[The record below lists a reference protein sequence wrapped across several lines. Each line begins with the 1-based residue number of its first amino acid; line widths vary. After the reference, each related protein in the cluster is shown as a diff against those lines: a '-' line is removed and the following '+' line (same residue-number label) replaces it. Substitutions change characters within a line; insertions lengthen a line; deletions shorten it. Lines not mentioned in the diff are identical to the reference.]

1 MDELLRFAAI
11 MAQDIISELD
21 VADSAIN
28 LMTHDDSVPLEIRG
42 KPSLLTEQVR
52 RAAVP
57 AKRFIMRSRAQGDVR
72 VRAIHLNEIFADL
85 SRIFRRLLSQD
96 IALEMNMSS
105 DLWPTR
111 LNIAL
116 FEEAC
121 ITLLVRARDV
131 MPNGGTLLIQARN
144 VDEQTSRSISQLC
157 LSGDHVLIE
166 ITDSGIGVAAAD
178 LERMFDP
185 FFITKTPAN
194 GFALAKVYS
203 TIANTGGRICVKSGV
218 SEGTTFSV
226 LVPRY
231 LPEEQRR
238 ELAVG

>member
-1 MDELLRFAAI
+1 
-11 MAQDIISELD
+11 
-21 VADSAIN
+21 
-28 LMTHDDSVPLEIRG
+28 MTHDDSVPLEIRG
-42 KPSLLTEQVR
+42 KLSLLTEQVR

-57 AKRFIMRSRAQGDVR
+57 AKRFIMRSRAQGYVR
-72 VRAIHLNEIFADL
+72 VVHLNEIFADL
-85 SRIFRRLLSQD
+85 SQLFQRLLSQD
-96 IALEMNMSS
+96 IALQMHVPS

-111 LNIAL
+111 LNIAR
-116 FEEAC
+116 FEDAC
-121 ITLLVRARDV
+121 ITLVVRARDV
-131 MPNGGTLLIQARN
+131 MPNGGRLLIRPG
-144 VDEQTSRSISQLC
+144 TLMSRRADPLVGLC

>member
-1 MDELLRFAAI
+1 M
-11 MAQDIISELD
+11 
-21 VADSAIN
+21 N
-28 LMTHDDSVPLEIRG
+28 
-42 KPSLLTEQVR
+42 
-52 RAAVP
+52 
-57 AKRFIMRSRAQGDVR
+57 
-72 VRAIHLNEIFADL
+72 
-85 SRIFRRLLSQD
+85 
-96 IALEMNMSS
+96 IAS

-111 LNIAL
+111 LNIAH
-116 FEEAC
+116 FEDAC
-121 ITLLVRARDV
+121 LTLVVRARDV
-131 MPNGGTLLIQARN
+131 MPNGGRLLIQASN

-166 ITDSGIGVAAAD
+166 LTDSGIGVAPAD

-231 LPEEQRR
+231 LPEEQRL